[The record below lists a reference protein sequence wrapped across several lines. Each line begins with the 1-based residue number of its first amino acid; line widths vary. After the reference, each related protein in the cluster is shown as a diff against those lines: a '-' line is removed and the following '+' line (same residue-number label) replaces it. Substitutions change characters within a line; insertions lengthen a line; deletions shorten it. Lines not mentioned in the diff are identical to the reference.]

1 MTKAASPA
9 ALIETH
15 FGTLKD
21 PRAAYRIEHKLI
33 DILIITICA
42 TICGANDWEAIA
54 EYGQTK
60 QDWLKTWLEL
70 PNGIPSPDTFS
81 RVLARINPAELQK
94 CFIGWME
101 AVAQVTEGEL
111 LNIDG
116 KTLRGA
122 KEAGLGATHAEET
135 SARLHPQILGV

>member
-1 MTKAASPA
+1 MAVRKKECVEVEELVELEEICSMVTATKPA

-21 PRAAYRIEHKLI
+21 PRAAHSIEHKLI

-54 EYGQTK
+54 QYGRTK

-70 PNGIPSPDTFS
+70 ANGIPSPDTFN
-81 RVLARINPAELQK
+81 RVFA
-94 CFIGWME
+94 
-101 AVAQVTEGEL
+101 
-111 LNIDG
+111 
-116 KTLRGA
+116 
-122 KEAGLGATHAEET
+122 
-135 SARLHPQILGV
+135 